1 MAFHKRIKRNIP
13 KLFKFAIVGSIG
25 AVINLTVYL
34 ISSNILGMSLNL
46 GAICSF
52 FIAVCNNY
60 VLNHFWTFSNCGN
73 NDKPSFRQFAYYIL
87 GNILGLTINL
97 AVLNIVVSYAGV
109 SNHLI
114 GQMLGIFMGM
124 LSNFIFAKKI
134 VFNKIMP
141 NQLE

>member
-34 ISSNILGMSLNL
+34 ISSNILGLSLNL
-46 GAICSF
+46 AAICSF

-60 VLNHFWTFSNCGN
+60 VLNHFWTFKDSSNNYGV
-73 NDKPSFRQFAYYIL
+73 SFHQFTFYFF
-87 GNILGLTINL
+87 GNIFGLTINL
-97 AVLNIVVSYAGV
+97 AVLNIFVSYVGV
-109 SNHLI
+109 SSHLI

-124 LSNFIFAKKI
+124 FSNFIFAKKI
-134 VFNKIMP
+134 VFNK
-141 NQLE
+141 